1 MVGAHNCGKIL
12 PQPTSW
18 KPLCA
23 NEQAS
28 QVQEASTSFLPGWPA
43 RLTSGQESSVG
54 SSSDWTLSVSLCP

>member
-1 MVGAHNCGKIL
+1 MAGAHNWGKIL
-12 PQPTSW
+12 PQPINW

-23 NEQAS
+23 KEQVS
-28 QVQEASTSFLPGWPA
+28 QVQEESTSSLPGWPA